1 MKLIKRLIR
10 RISSPGQKKAFYVTV
25 KCSDCGEEVRVRIDS
40 SSDLQMEYNARN
52 PKHAYTVKK
61 DIIGRD
67 CFSLMKV
74 TIALTGAIKV
84 LFVDTEGC
92 EFIGFKKE

>member
-1 MKLIKRLIR
+1 
-10 RISSPGQKKAFYVTV
+10 
-25 KCSDCGEEVRVRIDS
+25 
-40 SSDLQMEYNARN
+40 MEYNARN